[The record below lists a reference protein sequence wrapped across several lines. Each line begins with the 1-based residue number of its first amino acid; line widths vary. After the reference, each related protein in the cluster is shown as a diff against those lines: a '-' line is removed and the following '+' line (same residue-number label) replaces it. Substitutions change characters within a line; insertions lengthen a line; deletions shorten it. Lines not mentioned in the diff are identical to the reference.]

1 MKLIS
6 IFTLMIKITKKFK
19 NLVLIIDLMIKR
31 LIKYQLIKILYFIA
45 FNYNQNKTNFRLKEA
60 FQI

>member
-1 MKLIS
+1 
-6 IFTLMIKITKKFK
+6 MIKITKKFK

-45 FNYNQNKTNFRLKEA
+45 FNYNYNKTNFRLKEV